1 MKIRNNLIYQF
12 NIDIME
18 NIGRNLYI
26 IGKFTLMFFLTIIL
40 ALTGSMNLAMNMQGG
55 RKNMWIVTIIGIF
68 AAGAIFMLFFI

>member
-1 MKIRNNLIYQF
+1 
-12 NIDIME
+12 
-18 NIGRNLYI
+18 
-26 IGKFTLMFFLTIIL
+26 MFFLTIIL